1 MVGFANDEGIFGSVG
16 RLFMKLPARRRRQLV
31 GVLGLML
38 VGAVA
43 EVMALG
49 AVLPFLGLIADPGRV
64 SHYPLLARAF
74 QLLGWRD
81 TGSLLIPATILFVT
95 VAILAGAVRILLS
108 WTSTRFVFSVGY
120 DLGTQVY
127 WRMLHQPYR
136 YHLGRNT
143 SEVVAAISKVQT
155 VTNGVLLP
163 LMQGMTSIIIGLFIV
178 ATLIFVNPVVSLTA
192 FGAFGALYAG
202 VAYAAQR
209 RLRANS
215 KVIAAT
221 ATLRVQAVQEGL
233 GGIRDVLIDSTQAVF
248 LRKFA
253 RYDQQLRR
261 AQATNTFIAAFPRF
275 AIEAAGMVLIAL
287 MALYMN
293 TRPGGLAGALPVLG
307 ALALG
312 AQRLLPLMQLI
323 YTGRTQLVG
332 NRQVLQDVLDLLEA
346 PIPEEYLPDTPR
358 EPVPFE
364 KSIALKNVWFAYD
377 SATPVLRNLN
387 FTIRKGAKVGF
398 IGKTGSGKSTTIDLI
413 MGLLEPT
420 KGSVQID
427 GKALNARTRRGW
439 QQQIAHVPQAI
450 FLSDSSIAENI
461 AFGVDREKVDMDR
474 VREAARKAALSEF
487 IEAMPQQY
495 DTAVGERGVRL
506 SGGQRQRIGIARAL
520 YKRASVLVF
529 GEATSALDNQ
539 TESAVM
545 EAIAALGR
553 DLTVILIAHRLSTVA
568 VCDEVIRLEAG
579 EVADKG
585 DYEQVVL
592 KAQAS

>member
-1 MVGFANDEGIFGSVG
+1 
-16 RLFMKLPARRRRQLV
+16 
-31 GVLGLML
+31 
-38 VGAVA
+38 
-43 EVMALG
+43 
-49 AVLPFLGLIADPGRV
+49 
-64 SHYPLLARAF
+64 
-74 QLLGWRD
+74 
-81 TGSLLIPATILFVT
+81 
-95 VAILAGAVRILLS
+95 
-108 WTSTRFVFSVGY
+108 
-120 DLGTQVY
+120 
-127 WRMLHQPYR
+127 
-136 YHLGRNT
+136 
-143 SEVVAAISKVQT
+143 
-155 VTNGVLLP
+155 
-163 LMQGMTSIIIGLFIV
+163 
-178 ATLIFVNPVVSLTA
+178 
-192 FGAFGALYAG
+192 
-202 VAYAAQR
+202 
-209 RLRANS
+209 
-215 KVIAAT
+215 
-221 ATLRVQAVQEGL
+221 
-233 GGIRDVLIDSTQAVF
+233 
-248 LRKFA
+248 
-253 RYDQQLRR
+253 
-261 AQATNTFIAAFPRF
+261 
-275 AIEAAGMVLIAL
+275 
-287 MALYMN
+287 
-293 TRPGGLAGALPVLG
+293 
-307 ALALG
+307 
-312 AQRLLPLMQLI
+312 
-323 YTGRTQLVG
+323 
-332 NRQVLQDVLDLLEA
+332 
-346 PIPEEYLPDTPR
+346 
-358 EPVPFE
+358 VPFE

-474 VREAARKAALSEF
+474 VREAARKAALAEF

-529 GEATSALDNQ
+529 DEATSALDNQ

>member
-1 MVGFANDEGIFGSVG
+1 ME
-16 RLFMKLPARRRRQLV
+16 Q
-31 GVLGLML
+31 
-38 VGAVA
+38 
-43 EVMALG
+43 
-49 AVLPFLGLIADPGRV
+49 
-64 SHYPLLARAF
+64 
-74 QLLGWRD
+74 
-81 TGSLLIPATILFVT
+81 
-95 VAILAGAVRILLS
+95 
-108 WTSTRFVFSVGY
+108 
-120 DLGTQVY
+120 
-127 WRMLHQPYR
+127 
-136 YHLGRNT
+136 
-143 SEVVAAISKVQT
+143 
-155 VTNGVLLP
+155 
-163 LMQGMTSIIIGLFIV
+163 
-178 ATLIFVNPVVSLTA
+178 
-192 FGAFGALYAG
+192 
-202 VAYAAQR
+202 
-209 RLRANS
+209 
-215 KVIAAT
+215 
-221 ATLRVQAVQEGL
+221 
-233 GGIRDVLIDSTQAVF
+233 
-248 LRKFA
+248 
-253 RYDQQLRR
+253 
-261 AQATNTFIAAFPRF
+261 
-275 AIEAAGMVLIAL
+275 IAL

-293 TRPGGLAGALPVLG
+293 TRPGGLAGALPVLR

-332 NRQVLQDVLDLLEA
+332 NRQVLQEVLDLLEA

-474 VREAARKAALSEF
+474 VREAARKAALAVFS
-487 IEAMPQQY
+487 EAMPQQY

-529 GEATSALDNQ
+529 DEATSALDNQ